1 MEIRI
6 AKELLHLA
14 TWLDRIEEIINRG
27 ENEYLTDELLQE
39 AGDSLM
45 MKIGESANRL
55 SKLGVEEPI
64 GIEWALAVA
73 NRNFLIHQYD
83 EIDRQLTW
91 HTIARDLP
99 QWRMSLSELIQEADE
114 TLQEAET
121 A

>member
-39 AGDSLM
+39 A
-45 MKIGESANRL
+45 
-55 SKLGVEEPI
+55 
-64 GIEWALAVA
+64 
-73 NRNFLIHQYD
+73 
-83 EIDRQLTW
+83 
-91 HTIARDLP
+91 
-99 QWRMSLSELIQEADE
+99 
-114 TLQEAET
+114 ET